1 MLFRQEM
8 SFLKRLGILMGC
20 IILLLLLA
28 NGIVGKGGYLELR
41 KIEDQNRQ
49 LKEKITKF
57 KQENEHLLQEI
68 DALKTNPEAIR
79 KVAREEYNMVGKGEI
94 KITASPV
101 KPTPQDLPPKSS
113 RKSK

>member
-1 MLFRQEM
+1 MLFHQEM
-8 SFLKRLGILMGC
+8 SFLKRLGLIMGC

-49 LKEKITKF
+49 LKEKVEKF
-57 KQENEHLLQEI
+57 KQENRQLLREI
-68 DALKTNPEAIR
+68 DALKTDPEAIK

-101 KPTPQDLPPKSS
+101 KSAPPDQPSPKS
-113 RKSK
+113 K

>member
-1 MLFRQEM
+1 MLFHQEM
-8 SFLKRLGILMGC
+8 SFLKRLGIFMGF

-41 KIEDQNRQ
+41 KMEDQNRQ
-49 LKEKITKF
+49 LKEKITKY
-57 KQENEHLLQEI
+57 KQQNEHLLQEI

-79 KVAREEYNMVGKGEI
+79 KVAREDYNMVGKGEI
-94 KITASPV
+94 KITASPL
-101 KPTPQDLPPKSS
+101 KPAARDLPPKAS